1 MNQNN
6 HKLDTDEMLEVM
18 LCMLLDNELQRKDI
32 GFALKLILDDEKLQ
46 EKLLKFIEVNEL
58 LTKLFDDPILFGKAQ
73 SRYVQK

>member
-46 EKLLKFIEVNEL
+46 KKLLSFIEVNEL
-58 LTKLFDDPILFGKAQ
+58 LTKLFKENRVTFKSKYQ
-73 SRYVQK
+73 H

>member
-32 GFALKLILDDEKLQ
+32 GYALKLILDDEKLQ

-58 LTKLFDDPILFGKAQ
+58 LTKLFEENRVTFKSKYQ
-73 SRYVQK
+73 H

>member
-46 EKLLKFIEVNEL
+46 KKLLSFIEVNEV
-58 LTKLFDDPILFGKAQ
+58 LTKLFKENRVTFKSKYQ
-73 SRYVQK
+73 H

>member
-32 GFALKLILDDEKLQ
+32 GYALKLILDDEKLQ
-46 EKLLKFIEVNEL
+46 KKLLSFIEVNEL
-58 LTKLFDDPILFGKAQ
+58 LTKLFKENRVTFKSKYQ
-73 SRYVQK
+73 H